1 MCKEKRPVEK
11 RAFEAGYELA
21 KKHYGSKLQVAVEE
35 CARLDYEHRRSER
48 DWPVFVHQQCEG
60 YHLKIQDQEDQI
72 QAFKLGPSHWLDGSS
87 LRTASCQQTETYF
100 EGNTACAYHLQRAFF
115 AKYPNVYLYIMHCFF

>member
-1 MCKEKRPVEK
+1 MRK
-11 RAFEAGYELA
+11 AFEAGYNLA
-21 KKHYGSKLQVAVEE
+21 AEHFGSKLKEE
-35 CARLDYEHRRSER
+35 TEKSARLEREHRLSEFE
-48 DWPVFVHQQCEG
+48 WPAFVKQQCEG

-100 EGNTACAYHLQRAFF
+100 AGDKACAYHLWQAFF
-115 AKYPNVYLYIMHCFF
+115 AKYPNEYLFIMHCLF